1 MEESIRM
8 EESKKNNLG
17 KLDIITIDGPAGSGK
32 STVAKMLSR
41 ELGLKYIDTGATYRT
56 LTLLALQNGIEPDD
70 EPSILSLA
78 QKSKIELESNP
89 RDESQYTIV
98 KLNGKDV
105 SDDIRSSEVGAAVSI
120 VSKLS
125 GIRRYLVS
133 LQRELADS
141 GRAVL
146 EGRDTGSV
154 VFPNALLKIYLSAG
168 IEQRVRRRELQNIQK
183 GQNIDA
189 KDIKTEI
196 STRDLIDS
204 SRSDSPL
211 VIPQDAVEIDN
222 TNLTIAETFEKI
234 RDIYNERI
242 RFKN

>member
-1 MEESIRM
+1 MNEPV
-8 EESKKNNLG
+8 KNHKD

-56 LTLLALQNGIEPDD
+56 LTLLALQNNIEPDD
-70 EPSILSLA
+70 EPSILKLA
-78 QKSKIELESNP
+78 KKSKIELESNP
-89 RDESQYTIV
+89 KDESQYTIV
-98 KLNGKDV
+98 RLNGRDV
-105 SDDIRSSEVGAAVSI
+105 TDDIRSSLVGAAVSI

-125 GIRRYLVS
+125 GVRKYLVT

-141 GRAVL
+141 GNAVL

-154 VFPNALLKIYLSAG
+154 VFPNALLKIYLTAV
-168 IEQRVRRRELQNIQK
+168 IEQRVRRRELQSIQK
-183 GQNIDA
+183 GQKVDSNE
-189 KDIKTEI
+189 IKTEI
-196 STRDLIDS
+196 STRDSIDS

-211 VIPQDAVEIDN
+211 TIPQDAVVIDN
-222 TNLTIAETFEKI
+222 TNLTVLETFEKI

>member
-70 EPSILSLA
+70 EPSILNLA

>member
-1 MEESIRM
+1 MVK
-8 EESKKNNLG
+8 SKNRYKDQ
-17 KLDIITIDGPAGSGK
+17 LDIITIDGPAGSGK

-56 LTLLALQNGIEPDD
+56 LTLLALQNRIEPDD
-70 EPSILSLA
+70 ESSILKLA

-89 RDESQYTIV
+89 KDELQDTIV

-105 SDDIRSSEVGAAVSI
+105 TDDIRSSRVGASVSI

-125 GIRRYLVS
+125 GIRKYLVS

-141 GRAVL
+141 GSAVL

-168 IEQRVRRRELQNIQK
+168 IEERVRRRELQNIQK
-183 GQNIDA
+183 GQKVDA
-189 KDIKTEI
+189 KNIKTEI
-196 STRDLIDS
+196 STRDSIDS
-204 SRSDSPL
+204 TRSDSPL
-211 VIPQDAVEIDN
+211 IIPEDAVVIDN
-222 TNLTIAETFEKI
+222 TNLTIIQTFEKI

>member
-1 MEESIRM
+1 MEESI
-8 EESKKNNLG
+8 KDYKN
-17 KLDIITIDGPAGSGK
+17 KPEIITIDGPAGSGK

-56 LTLLALQNGIEPDD
+56 LTLLALQNNIEPDD
-70 EPSILSLA
+70 EPSILKLA
-78 QKSKIELESNP
+78 LKSKIELESNP
-89 RDESQYTIV
+89 KDESQYTIV
-98 KLNGKDV
+98 KLNGRDV
-105 SDDIRSSEVGAAVSI
+105 TDDIRSSRVGAAVSI

-125 GIRRYLVS
+125 GVRKYLVS

-141 GRAVL
+141 GNAVL

-154 VFPNALLKIYLSAG
+154 VFPDALLKIYLSAG

-183 GQNIDA
+183 GQKVDA

-196 STRDLIDS
+196 STRDSIDS

-211 VIPQDAVEIDN
+211 TIPQNAVVIDN
-222 TNLTIAETFEKI
+222 TNLTILETFEKI
-234 RDIYNERI
+234 RDLYNERI

>member
-1 MEESIRM
+1 MEESI
-8 EESKKNNLG
+8 KKYQD

-56 LTLLALQNGIEPDD
+56 LTLLALQNNIKPDD
-70 EPSILSLA
+70 ELSILKLA

-89 RDESQYTIV
+89 KDESQYTIV
-98 KLNGKDV
+98 RLNGKDV
-105 SDDIRSSEVGAAVSI
+105 TDDIRSSQVGAAVSI

-125 GIRRYLVS
+125 GIRKYLVS

-141 GRAVL
+141 GNAVL

-154 VFPNALLKIYLSAG
+154 VFPNAILKVYLSAD
-168 IEQRVRRRELQNIQK
+168 IKQRVRRRELQNMQK
-183 GQNIDA
+183 GQKIDS

-211 VIPQDAVEIDN
+211 TIPEDAVIIDN
-222 TNLTIAETFEKI
+222 TELTIIQTFEKI

>member
-1 MEESIRM
+1 MEESM
-8 EESKKNNLG
+8 TDYKDKPS
-17 KLDIITIDGPAGSGK
+17 IITIDGPAGSGK
-32 STVAKMLSR
+32 STVAKMLSK

-56 LTLLALQNGIEPDD
+56 LTLLALQNNIEPDD
-70 EPSILSLA
+70 EPSILKLA
-78 QKSKIELESNP
+78 YNSRIELESSP
-89 RDESQYTIV
+89 KDESQYTIV

-105 SDDIRSSEVGAAVSI
+105 TDDIRSVQVGAAVSI

-125 GIRRYLVS
+125 GIRKYLVR

-141 GRAVL
+141 GNAIL

-154 VFPNALLKIYLSAG
+154 VFPNALLKIYLCAG
-168 IEQRVRRRELQNIQK
+168 IEQRVKRRELQNLQK
-183 GQNIDA
+183 GQKVDA

-211 VIPQDAVEIDN
+211 VVPKDAVIIDN
-222 TNLTIAETFEKI
+222 TNLTIFETFEKI
-234 RDIYNERI
+234 RDLYNERI
-242 RFKN
+242 RSKN

>member
-1 MEESIRM
+1 MEESM
-8 EESKKNNLG
+8 KNYSG

-56 LTLLALQNGIEPDD
+56 LTLLALQNSIDPED
-70 EPSILSLA
+70 EPSILKLA

-89 RDESQYTIV
+89 KDESQYTIV
-98 KLNGKDV
+98 RLNGKDV
-105 SDDIRSSEVGAAVSI
+105 SDDIRSSRVGAAVSI

-125 GIRRYLVS
+125 GVRKYLVS

-141 GRAVL
+141 GNAVL

-168 IEQRVRRRELQNIQK
+168 IEQRVKRRELQNIQK
-183 GQNIDA
+183 GQEVDA

-211 VIPQDAVEIDN
+211 TIPQDAVVIDN
-222 TNLTIAETFEKI
+222 TKLTILETFEKI

>member
-1 MEESIRM
+1 MDEST
-8 EESKKNNLG
+8 KNY
-17 KLDIITIDGPAGSGK
+17 KDKPAIITIDGPAGSGK

-56 LTLLALQNGIEPDD
+56 LTLLALQNSIRPDD
-70 EPSILSLA
+70 EPSILKLA

-89 RDESQYTIV
+89 KDEQQYTIV
-98 KLNGKDV
+98 RLNGKDV
-105 SDDIRSSEVGAAVSI
+105 TDDIRSSQVGSAVSI

-125 GIRRYLVS
+125 GIRKYLVG

-141 GRAVL
+141 GNAVL

-154 VFPNALLKIYLSAG
+154 VFPDALLKIYLSAG

-183 GQNIDA
+183 GQITDA
-189 KDIKTEI
+189 EEIKTEI
-196 STRDLIDS
+196 STRDFIDS

-211 VIPQDAVEIDN
+211 VVPQDAVVIDN
-222 TNLTIAETFEKI
+222 TDLTIMQTFEKI

>member
-1 MEESIRM
+1 MEESVKMEESI
-8 EESKKNNLG
+8 KNYKD
-17 KLDIITIDGPAGSGK
+17 KLNIITIDGPAGSGK

-56 LTLLALQNGIEPDD
+56 LTLLALQNSIEPDD
-70 EPSILSLA
+70 EPSILKLA

-89 RDESQYTIV
+89 KDESQYTIV
-98 KLNGKDV
+98 RLNGKDV
-105 SDDIRSSEVGAAVSI
+105 TDDIRSIRVGAAVSI

-125 GIRRYLVS
+125 GIRKYLVS

-141 GRAVL
+141 GGAVL

-154 VFPNALLKIYLSAG
+154 VFPNALLKIYLCAG
-168 IEQRVRRRELQNIQK
+168 IEQRVRRRELQNIQN
-183 GQNIDA
+183 GQKVDA
-189 KDIKTEI
+189 IDIKTEI
-196 STRDLIDS
+196 STRDSIDS

-211 VIPQDAVEIDN
+211 IIPQDAIVIDN
-222 TNLTIAETFEKI
+222 TNLTILETFEKI

>member
-1 MEESIRM
+1 MKEPIKEY
-8 EESKKNNLG
+8 KAKPA
-17 KLDIITIDGPAGSGK
+17 IITIDGPAGSGK

-56 LTLLALQNGIEPDD
+56 LTLLALQSNIEPDD
-70 EPSILSLA
+70 EPSILKLA
-78 QKSKIELESNP
+78 KKSKIELESNP
-89 RDESQYTIV
+89 KDESQYTTV
-98 KLNGKDV
+98 RLDGKDV
-105 SDDIRSSEVGAAVSI
+105 TDDIRSSRVGAAVSI

-125 GIRRYLVS
+125 GVRKYLVT

-141 GRAVL
+141 GKAVL

-168 IEQRVRRRELQNIQK
+168 IEQRVRRRELQNMQK
-183 GQNIDA
+183 GQKIDA
-189 KDIKTEI
+189 KDIKNEI
-196 STRDLIDS
+196 STRDSIDS

-211 VIPQDAVEIDN
+211 IIPQDAVVIDN
-222 TNLTIAETFEKI
+222 TNLSILETFEKI
-234 RDIYNERI
+234 RDIFNERI

>member
-1 MEESIRM
+1 MEESI
-8 EESKKNNLG
+8 KKYQD

-56 LTLLALQNGIEPDD
+56 LTLLALQNNIKPDD
-70 EPSILSLA
+70 ELSILKLA

-89 RDESQYTIV
+89 KDESQYTIV
-98 KLNGKDV
+98 RLNGKDV
-105 SDDIRSSEVGAAVSI
+105 TDDIRSSQVGAAVSI

-125 GIRRYLVS
+125 GIRKYLVS

-141 GRAVL
+141 GNAVL

-154 VFPNALLKIYLSAG
+154 VFPNAILKVYLSAD
-168 IEQRVRRRELQNIQK
+168 IEQRVRRRELQNMQK
-183 GQNIDA
+183 GQKIDS

-211 VIPQDAVEIDN
+211 TIPEDAVIIDN
-222 TNLTIAETFEKI
+222 TDLTIIQTFEKI

>member
-1 MEESIRM
+1 LEESIK
-8 EESKKNNLG
+8 SYKD
-17 KLDIITIDGPAGSGK
+17 KLAIITIDGPAGSGK
-32 STVAKMLSR
+32 STAAKMLSR

-56 LTLLALQNGIEPDD
+56 LTLLALQNNIEPDD
-70 EPSILSLA
+70 EPSILKLA

-89 RDESQYTIV
+89 KDESQYTTV
-98 KLNGKDV
+98 RLNGKDV
-105 SDDIRSSEVGAAVSI
+105 TDAIRSRQVGAAVSI

-125 GIRRYLVS
+125 GVRKYLVT

-141 GRAVL
+141 GNAVL

-168 IEQRVRRRELQNIQK
+168 IEQRVRRRELQNRQK
-183 GQNIDA
+183 GQQTDA
-189 KDIKTEI
+189 KDIKIEI
-196 STRDLIDS
+196 STRDSIDS

-211 VIPQDAVEIDN
+211 VIPRDAVIIDN
-222 TNLTIAETFEKI
+222 TNLTILETFEKI

>member
-1 MEESIRM
+1 MTGLPAAGKVLLPKCFQES
-8 EESKKNNLG
+8 
-17 KLDIITIDGPAGSGK
+17 
-32 STVAKMLSR
+32 
-41 ELGLKYIDTGATYRT
+41 
-56 LTLLALQNGIEPDD
+56 LALNI
-70 EPSILSLA
+70 SIPVQLTGHLLCWRSKTTLNLMMNLLYLKLA
-78 QKSKIELESNP
+78 EKSKIELESNP
-89 RDESQYTIV
+89 KDESQYTIV
-98 KLNGKDV
+98 KLNGRDV
-105 SDDIRSSEVGAAVSI
+105 TDDIRSSLVGAAVSI

-125 GIRRYLVS
+125 GVRKYLVT

-141 GRAVL
+141 GNAVL

-168 IEQRVRRRELQNIQK
+168 IEQRVRRRELQNMQK
-183 GQNIDA
+183 GQKVDS
-189 KDIKTEI
+189 KEIKTEI

-211 VIPQDAVEIDN
+211 TIPQDAVVIDN
-222 TNLTIAETFEKI
+222 TNLTILETFEKI